1 MQNPQRRTL
10 WTRFWEYSR
19 EPMSTLT
26 HGLGAILSVFILIAL
41 VWASRHTP
49 GRAIT
54 LAIFGISM
62 ILVYVAST
70 LWHHYNGSETILKR
84 LHTFDH
90 AMIYLMIAGSY
101 TPFTYAFMEGMTGWR
116 WGILITIWALAITGL
131 VLKLFFNMYGH
142 LSTLFYVLMGW
153 VAIIA
158 IPAYIETG
166 EGTALL
172 WILAG
177 GVVYTI
183 GAVIF
188 ALERPN
194 LHKHFGHH
202 EIWHLFVLGGN
213 ALHIIAAWR
222 FIVVR

>member
-1 MQNPQRRTL
+1 MDNPQQSNVLVRT
-10 WTRFWEYSR
+10 WVYSR

-26 HGLGAILSVFILIAL
+26 HGLGAILSVFVLFWL
-41 VWASRHTP
+41 VWIARDTP

-62 ILVYVAST
+62 ILVYVSST
-70 LWHHYNGSETILKR
+70 LWHHYNGNDVVLKR

-101 TPFTYAFMEGMTGWR
+101 TPFTYAFLEGMTIWR
-116 WGILITIWALAITGL
+116 WGILVTIWALAAVGL
-131 VLKLFFNMYGH
+131 TLKLFFSMYGH

-158 IPAYIETG
+158 IPAYFQTDNM
-166 EGTALL
+166 APLY
-172 WILAG
+172 WIIAG

-183 GAVIF
+183 GAIIF

-202 EIWHLFVLGGN
+202 EIWHLFVMGGN
-213 ALHIIAAWR
+213 ALHIIAAWLYVAR
-222 FIVVR
+222 